1 MSADDDLV
9 CAGFDFVI
17 EMIEG
22 VLLGIVAVKAG
33 DFGIREEFA
42 EFGFKEFG
50 AETFVNDTG
59 VVAVGTGRG
68 N

>member
-1 MSADDDLV
+1 
-9 CAGFDFVI
+9 
-17 EMIEG
+17 MIKR

-42 EFGFKEFG
+42 ELGFKEFG